1 MITKEELLAMKHE
14 KIVDILLK
22 LYETNR
28 DVRHQLD
35 IMFTGLNEGV
45 INMVCMI
52 RRQISSI
59 EHSERFIGYYETD
72 GFAEDLDEVRV
83 SIGTYLLDQSP
94 AYALELMLEFIGLHD
109 GIIERT
115 QDDSGVISR
124 VFQDACNDMI
134 EICRQLN
141 KPIDELV
148 DLVFKLL
155 LHGDR
160 EIYYDIIT
168 DFKDLL
174 QDEGLKK
181 LQNKLIKEINLDN
194 SYRLEWALKNIADCQ
209 KDIDAYI
216 RACSFVRELTDRDY
230 INIAERFVDQ
240 DHPKEALKW
249 LGKIDI
255 NSHYE
260 YKYRRLKI
268 KALELNGDQEE
279 AQHERLKWF
288 EENLSHELYKEI
300 LAHMKPELKEAFRV
314 QTVEKAF
321 QFKSPDGAL
330 GFLIEIKALE
340 EAAKFLRLNIDQLH
354 STPSTLIQA
363 ASNLFTIDPLAA
375 TLAYRKLIN
384 PILDAT
390 KSKYYSEI
398 ARYLV
403 ACTRLS
409 PKISDWGTYQ
419 SHQAYFNDLGEKHK
433 RKFRFWEEYKLALNP
448 PAIKEIE

>member
-1 MITKEELLAMKHE
+1 MITKEQLLAMKHE
-14 KIVDILLK
+14 KVVDVLLK
-22 LYETNR
+22 LYEANR

-59 EHSERFIGYYETD
+59 ENSERFISYYETD
-72 GFAEDLDEVRV
+72 GFAQDLDELRV

-94 AYALELMLEFIGLHD
+94 AYALELMLEFIDLHD

-115 QDDSGVISR
+115 QDGSRVISN
-124 VFQDACNDMI
+124 VFDSACHNMI

-160 EIYYDIIT
+160 EIYHDIIT

-174 QDEGLKK
+174 QDEGLKM
-181 LQNKLIKEINLDN
+181 LQDKLIKEINLDN
-194 SYRLEWALKNIADCQ
+194 SHRLVWALKNAADCQ

-216 RACSFVRELTDRDY
+216 RACSLVRELTERDY
-230 INIAERFVDQ
+230 INIAERFIGQ
-240 DHPKEALKW
+240 ERPQEALKW

-255 NSHYE
+255 DSDYE
-260 YKYRRLKI
+260 YRYRRLKI

-279 AQHERLKWF
+279 AQHERLEWF
-288 EENLSHELYKEI
+288 EGNLNHELYKEI
-300 LAHMKPELKEAFRV
+300 LAHMKPELEETFRARAI
-314 QTVEKAF
+314 EKAF
-321 QFKSPDGAL
+321 QFKSPDEAL
-330 GFLIEIKALE
+330 GFLIEIKELE
-340 EAAKFLRLNIDQLH
+340 KAAKFVLLNIDQLQ
-354 STPSTLIQA
+354 STSSTLIRA

-384 PILDAT
+384 PILDET

-409 PKISDWGTYQ
+409 PKISNWETYQ

-448 PAIKEIE
+448 PAVKEIE